1 MTNLFLNKKTH
12 KAYASKGLPRA
23 SPGFVLQELD
33 DGKKSQYNQEPTLPI
48 PSKDLKSS
56 LLLHCPQG
64 LSS

>member
-1 MTNLFLNKKTH
+1 M
-12 KAYASKGLPRA
+12 LPVHHLQKSSQARTPA
-23 SPGFVLQELD
+23 VLQELD
-33 DGKKSQYNQEPTLPI
+33 DKKKSRYNQEPTLAT